1 MTHLYGIQ
9 FLDMFG
15 KGLICLINNL
25 EHSLCLLSVRKT
37 LQEIIFFVS
46 FVSAQVRGWYVSD
59 MLKVHSQAMW
69 ILADSASFGS
79 LLNRIR
85 ETEIFLIAHNSC
97 VLIMCV
103 SIYCVSEK
111 DPMTKLHFT
120 DLRIIQCSREKCSL
134 IYPIIFSLLKYFS

>member
-25 EHSLCLLSVRKT
+25 EHLLCLLSVRKT

-69 ILADSASFGS
+69 ILADSAYLEAYWTGLERQRYS
-79 LLNRIR
+79 
-85 ETEIFLIAHNSC
+85 
-97 VLIMCV
+97 
-103 SIYCVSEK
+103 
-111 DPMTKLHFT
+111 
-120 DLRIIQCSREKCSL
+120 
-134 IYPIIFSLLKYFS
+134 